1 MCIRANSYIFENIY
15 NLVIMYVML
24 FFHFYF
30 RFQFLIFKEQVL
42 NRPHIRAFALVLFCI
57 HVANLFVYYMILV
70 PFI

>member
-15 NLVIMYVML
+15 NFVIMYVML
-24 FFHFYF
+24 FFHFHF
-30 RFQFLIFKEQVL
+30 RFQFLIFKEKVL

-57 HVANLFVYYMILV
+57 YVANLFVYYMILV